1 MRGGKGMKKKPM
13 VRKVVKKKMLKKRK

>member
-13 VRKVVKKKMLKKRK
+13 VRKAVKKKGLKRK